1 MNSGIL
7 FLIVGPSGVGKDTL
21 LDGARER
28 LGANRWFSFPRR
40 IITRPSDA
48 GGEDHIPATAEEF
61 DQLLAAGK
69 MMHHW
74 SAHGL
79 RYGVPVSVKSQ
90 LDAGI
95 NVVLNTSRKELAAF
109 RQKHCEVIVVNI
121 SASASSIE
129 NRLRKRGRET
139 DSEIESRLAR
149 MTENWDAESGTLE
162 LANEGTPETGI
173 LNLVDLIAGSC
184 GLKAT
189 VQQFPASFGNRAMC
203 LMHSGNPI
211 ASRLLSGCERVVLTA
226 GSTTVVAELGLTDD
240 SSIAAVDACAL
251 STAALSALSV
261 QEGDVVDVIRS
272 PSPKSRGILR
282 KKIRG
287 GELDDEEME
296 AFVHDLVRGRFSASE
311 ISGFLVSA
319 SRNLSLKE
327 IISLTR
333 VRAQFAHRQ
342 NWQSDI
348 VVDKH
353 SMGGVPGNRVTPI
366 VVPIVAAYGLIIPK
380 TSSRAITSAAGTAD
394 MMEVLSRVDLSPDE
408 MTRVVSETGAC
419 IAWNG
424 KLTHSPVDDVMNAIN
439 RPLGLSSALLDVSS
453 IMSKK
458 LAAGSTHVLIDL
470 PVGPQAKTTTIE
482 DAEALALLYTQVGEG
497 VGLNVKVNIA
507 DGTRPIGRGIGP
519 VLETVDVVKVL
530 KGQSDAS
537 VDLQSKAVGYA
548 GLLLEWAGDVP
559 AGKGEA
565 VALDILSSGKAYEKL
580 REIAD
585 SQGAHDSSIAPG
597 TFQYSVR
604 SEDSGVVNNINIR
617 RLADIARAT
626 GAPLDK
632 GAGIEIH
639 CELEAS
645 IHRGDEIFRI
655 FSSSQA
661 GLDDA
666 KAAVLNNGPVVSLK

>member
-162 LANEGTPETGI
+162 LANEDAETGI

-211 ASRLLSGCERVVLTA
+211 ASRLL
-226 GSTTVVAELGLTDD
+226 
-240 SSIAAVDACAL
+240 
-251 STAALSALSV
+251 
-261 QEGDVVDVIRS
+261 
-272 PSPKSRGILR
+272 
-282 KKIRG
+282 
-287 GELDDEEME
+287 
-296 AFVHDLVRGRFSASE
+296 
-311 ISGFLVSA
+311 
-319 SRNLSLKE
+319 
-327 IISLTR
+327 
-333 VRAQFAHRQ
+333 
-342 NWQSDI
+342 
-348 VVDKH
+348 
-353 SMGGVPGNRVTPI
+353 
-366 VVPIVAAYGLIIPK
+366 
-380 TSSRAITSAAGTAD
+380 
-394 MMEVLSRVDLSPDE
+394 
-408 MTRVVSETGAC
+408 
-419 IAWNG
+419 
-424 KLTHSPVDDVMNAIN
+424 
-439 RPLGLSSALLDVSS
+439 
-453 IMSKK
+453 
-458 LAAGSTHVLIDL
+458 
-470 PVGPQAKTTTIE
+470 
-482 DAEALALLYTQVGEG
+482 
-497 VGLNVKVNIA
+497 
-507 DGTRPIGRGIGP
+507 
-519 VLETVDVVKVL
+519 
-530 KGQSDAS
+530 
-537 VDLQSKAVGYA
+537 
-548 GLLLEWAGDVP
+548 
-559 AGKGEA
+559 
-565 VALDILSSGKAYEKL
+565 
-580 REIAD
+580 
-585 SQGAHDSSIAPG
+585 
-597 TFQYSVR
+597 
-604 SEDSGVVNNINIR
+604 
-617 RLADIARAT
+617 
-626 GAPLDK
+626 
-632 GAGIEIH
+632 
-639 CELEAS
+639 
-645 IHRGDEIFRI
+645 
-655 FSSSQA
+655 
-661 GLDDA
+661 
-666 KAAVLNNGPVVSLK
+666 